1 MANQGDQISMVRDEE
16 LDQVSRVIRYQGME
30 GFSLYWLRRI
40 LTKVGLGRSKQDGG
54 RKWGIRS
61 RPS

>member
-1 MANQGDQISMVRDEE
+1 MASQGDQISMVRDEE

-30 GFSLYWLRRI
+30 GFSLYWLSRI

-54 RKWGIRS
+54 RK
-61 RPS
+61 